1 MSDIIEFMTQPFLV
15 APLSGRSRIH
25 DASSPTISLIAAM
38 SLDRT
43 IGRDGKLPWRLSTD
57 LARFKAAT
65 MGKPVIV
72 GRKTFDDIGRPLPGR
87 TLIVLTHNPPQAAL
101 AGVRFVPSMAEAVSQ
116 ARAAAQELGAEEIFV
131 AGGAEIYHLALP
143 LARRILLTV
152 VDAHIQGDA
161 RFPDF
166 AMDTWTEAGRQ
177 VIPAGPKDEYK
188 TTVID
193 LRR

>member
-1 MSDIIEFMTQPFLV
+1 MSDIIELMTRPSLV
-15 APLSGRSRIH
+15 VPLSGSGIQN
-25 DASSPTISLIAAM
+25 AGTPTISLIAAM

-65 MGKPVIV
+65 TGKPVIV
-72 GRKTFDDIGRPLPGR
+72 GRKTWDDIGRPLPGR
-87 TLIVLTHNPPQAAL
+87 TLIVLTRNPPPAAP
-101 AGVRFVPSMAEAVSQ
+101 AGVQFVHAMAEAMSQ
-116 ARAAAQELGAEEIFV
+116 ASLAAKELESEEIFV
-131 AGGAEIYHLALP
+131 AGGAEIYGLALP

-152 VDAHIQGDA
+152 VDVHIQGDA

-166 AMDTWTEAGRQ
+166 AMDRWTEAGRR
-177 VIPAGPKDEYK
+177 VVPAGPKDEYK

>member
-1 MSDIIEFMTQPFLV
+1 MTDIIELTKRPAQAILPCRRS
-15 APLSGRSRIH
+15 ASGEPIV
-25 DASSPTISLIAAM
+25 SLIAAM

-43 IGRDGKLPWRLSTD
+43 IGLDGKLPWRLSTD

-87 TLIVLTHNPPQAAL
+87 ELIVVSHSPLSSAPK
-101 AGVRFVPSMAEAVSQ
+101 GVRYAGSIEDAMSQ
-116 ARAAAQELGAEEIFV
+116 ALGVATMLGSDEIFV
-131 AGGAEIYHLALP
+131 AGGAEIYRQMMPIAG
-143 LARRILLTV
+143 RILLTV
-152 VDAHIQGDA
+152 VDTRIKGDA

-166 AMDTWTEAGRQ
+166 VMDVWTEVGRQ
-177 VIPAGPKDEYK
+177 IIPAGPNDQYK
-188 TTVID
+188 TTVLD

>member
-1 MSDIIEFMTQPFLV
+1 MSDIVELTVRPTPLIPPRRSADD
-15 APLSGRSRIH
+15 AP
-25 DASSPTISLIAAM
+25 AVSLIAAM

-72 GRKTFDDIGRPLPGR
+72 GRKTYDDIGRPLPGR
-87 TLIVLTHNPPQAAL
+87 MLIVLTRTPPTSSPN
-101 AGVRFVPSMAEAVSQ
+101 GVRYVRSMDDAMSQ
-116 ARAAAQELGAEEIFV
+116 ARLVAEELGAEEIFI
-131 AGGAEIYHLALP
+131 AGGAEIYRQALP

-152 VDAHIQGDA
+152 VDAHIHGDA

-166 AMDTWTEAGRQ
+166 SMDTWSEVGRQ
-177 VIPAGPKDEYK
+177 IVPAGQKDEYK
-188 TTVID
+188 TTVLD